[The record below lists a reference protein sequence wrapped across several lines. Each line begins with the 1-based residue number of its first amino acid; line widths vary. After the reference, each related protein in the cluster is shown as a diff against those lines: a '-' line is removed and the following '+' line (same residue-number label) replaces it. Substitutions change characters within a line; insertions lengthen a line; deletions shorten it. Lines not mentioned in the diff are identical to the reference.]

1 MDNVAWLRTQ
11 LKFFG
16 SIKIRIT
23 AAWAVMPILDM
34 ERLAESLRR
43 LFFEGEN
50 KYNETSSSISP
61 Q

>member
-16 SIKIRIT
+16 SIKIGIT

-34 ERLAESLRR
+34 ERSAESLRR
-43 LFFEGEN
+43 LLFEGE
-50 KYNETSSSISP
+50 KEI
-61 Q
+61 